1 MQEVKNIEKIKEK
14 RAVKKGLKEKAK
26 SAPKELV
33 RHGLGDGTERLR
45 GQLRDT
51 AQRGQADD
59 YGGDRI
65 EDTAVGGA
73 RWMERGAERGVESL
87 LKKRKERRG
96 QTQEAESP
104 TAPDP
109 STPQEPPAEHPSP
122 HEPPPREQPK
132 IKTREAVTARE
143 GGAPPSRGG
152 RTEPASAAGPDRLK
166 IKMRKSAVR
175 NVREVSD
182 GTEPAA
188 PNEPERPKIRTRETA
203 VHDVCADAPSEP
215 QGRPEPQVVPAKG
228 KYQGKV
234 LAIGASTGGT
244 EAIFNVVK
252 NFNTDIPGT
261 VIVQHMPPGFTKM
274 YADRLNK
281 QCRIEAKEAEN
292 GDLVEQGK
300 ILLAPGDKQMRL
312 TKTGGVYRVEVK
324 PGERVSGH
332 CPSVDVLFHSV
343 ATAAGKNAVG
353 VILTGM
359 GADGAEGL
367 LAMRR
372 AGAQTIGQDEKSC
385 VVYGMPKVA
394 FDIGAVIQQ
403 ASLENIANKVYNVFN
418 SMP

>member
-1 MQEVKNIEKIKEK
+1 MKQIKVLVVDDPILFRQMISVGLNQDPDITVVATAGDPFQARDMILRFEPDVMTLDVEMPRMNGIDFLRKLMPQYPVPTVMISALDESVFDAMAAGAVEFVHKPSNAGPEELGSWIRQELAAKIKIAATVNLGK
-14 RAVKKGLKEKAK
+14 AQKKA
-26 SAPKELV
+26 
-33 RHGLGDGTERLR
+33 
-45 GQLRDT
+45 
-51 AQRGQADD
+51 
-59 YGGDRI
+59 
-65 EDTAVGGA
+65 
-73 RWMERGAERGVESL
+73 
-87 LKKRKERRG
+87 
-96 QTQEAESP
+96 
-104 TAPDP
+104 
-109 STPQEPPAEHPSP
+109 
-122 HEPPPREQPK
+122 
-132 IKTREAVTARE
+132 
-143 GGAPPSRGG
+143 
-152 RTEPASAAGPDRLK
+152 
-166 IKMRKSAVR
+166 
-175 NVREVSD
+175 
-182 GTEPAA
+182 
-188 PNEPERPKIRTRETA
+188 
-203 VHDVCADAPSEP
+203 
-215 QGRPEPQVVPAKG
+215 EPQVVPSGG
-228 KYQGKV
+228 KYPGKV

-274 YADRLNK
+274 YADRLDK

-324 PGERVSGH
+324 EGEKVSGH

-343 ATAAGKNAVG
+343 AAAAGKNAVG